1 MKQRTLLQGMFI
13 AFLLSM
19 GAALAQDADSVLFP
33 TPDILK
39 DNVAFWKKIYTEV
52 SLKQGLLHDREYPL
66 VIFKVFDLDAGGR
79 SRGSV
84 ETEKRK
90 VIAILDHLA
99 DQSDSTWTAEE
110 KTIAQL
116 YKDHAPANAMHG
128 AKERI
133 RFQLGQ
139 KERFRQ
145 GLERSTMYLDTI
157 RAIFTQYKIP
167 HRLAFLPHVESSFN
181 YEAYSKVGAAGLWQ
195 FMRGTG
201 KLFLKINYLVDER
214 RDPIS
219 ATFAA
224 AKLLRQNFDELQAWP
239 LAITAYNHGLNG
251 MKRAEEVTG
260 SKNIADVIAKYESP
274 SFQFAS
280 KNFYAC
286 FLAASEIA
294 KNPSAYFSDLQFMQ
308 KREYK
313 TVPLQSFMKPSV
325 LSQFL
330 KVPQKTLMEYNLSLR
345 PVVFLQQKQI
355 PAGFVMRIPADN
367 AVAANAE
374 KLLAAVPDSL
384 KSQQAERSGYYNVQ
398 EGDNLQG
405 IAARLGVTVAQL
417 IQENNINRRNTIYAG
432 QVLRVPTTL
441 ASAAPAPASAVADTQ
456 PVQVAMATPQENK
469 HEKTV
474 TTQSEKQAA
483 QQSTVVD
490 QMQNP
495 PGPVPP
501 PAPVETTQA
510 PLPQKPAQKAIVPHV
525 PTPAQQPKREAAPQP
540 AQPIPDS
547 LKEISQAKAVVV
559 PVASAGAK
567 PLVIPNFDVSVYNLE
582 LTMSP
587 VGNTAKIKVSVDE
600 TIGHFADWLGVPIYH
615 IRELNHFGSRAEI
628 RINQKIT
635 IPADQDLLAKF
646 VKARLEYHMALEED
660 FYSKYKVT
668 DTRARLLKKG
678 DNLWN
683 ICINEEQIPMWLFAK
698 YNKDLDLS
706 SLMPG
711 TKLWIPVVE
720 EKTEQDIALDSGAP
734 IGIYQLFYEQ
744 SKKGMQT
751 QIKRIP

>member
-1 MKQRTLLQGMFI
+1 MLIRLMTVLFFATLGNVF
-13 AFLLSM
+13 
-19 GAALAQDADSVLFP
+19 AQDADSVFFP

-66 VIFKVFDLDAGGR
+66 VIYRVFDLDVGGR
-79 SRGSV
+79 GATSRCV
-84 ETEKRK
+84 EGEKRK
-90 VIAILDHLA
+90 ACAIIDHIATMPE
-99 DQSDSTWTAEE
+99 SSWTAEE

-116 YKDHAPANAMHG
+116 FKDHAAPNALHG

-139 KERFRQ
+139 KERFKQ

-214 RDPIS
+214 RDPIT

-286 FLAASEIA
+286 FLAASDIA
-294 KNPSAYFSDLQFMQ
+294 KNPSVYFSDLHFMQ

-313 TVPLQSFMKPSV
+313 TIPLQSFMKPSV

-345 PVVFLQQKQI
+345 PVVFSQQKQI

-367 AVAANAE
+367 TVAANPE
-374 KLLAAVPDSL
+374 KVLAAIPDSL
-384 KSQQAERSGYYNVQ
+384 KSQQPERSGYYNVQ

-417 IQENNINRRNTIYAG
+417 VQENNINRRNTIYAG
-432 QVLRVPTTL
+432 QVLRVPTSL
-441 ASAAPAPASAVADTQ
+441 ASATPPAPAVAAAVDTQ
-456 PVQVAMATPQENK
+456 PMSQPAQVVIATPQETK
-469 HEKTV
+469 HEKPV
-474 TTQSEKQAA
+474 TTPSEKQAA
-483 QQSTVVD
+483 QQSTVVE

-501 PAPVETTQA
+501 PAPVETTQL
-510 PLPQKPAQKAIVPHV
+510 LPPPKPAQKAIASR
-525 PTPAQQPKREAAPQP
+525 TPPQPKHEATPQP
-540 AQPIPDS
+540 LPDS

-559 PVASAGAK
+559 PVLSGDSK

-582 LTMSP
+582 VTMSP

-600 TIGHFADWLGVPIYH
+600 TIGHFADWLGVPIYR
-615 IRELNHFGSRAEI
+615 IRDLNHFGSRAEI

-660 FYSKYKVT
+660 FYSRYKVT
-668 DTRARLLKKG
+668 DTRARFLKKG
-678 DNLWN
+678 ENLWN
-683 ICINEEQIPMWLFAK
+683 ICINDEQIPMWLFAK

-711 TKLWIPVVE
+711 VKLWIPVVE

-744 SKKGMQT
+744 SKKGSQT
-751 QIKRIP
+751 QVKRMP